1 MLFSSPHCIIL
12 AKFSMPKR
20 DTSGGTSPSVGWH
33 IMIFMPFSPHT
44 LTHSSV
50 RWRIYSL
57 SGHIV
62 QRAFM
67 RSNCEWTFSISSP
80 KFRTISYYVY
90 FSPSE
95 KPSITPSKPFSFI
108 SLIRSSKGILK
119 VKSANIQR
127 FNLFSS
133 LPKTAAELLCRRENL
148 VFERME
154 WCRDLSSTID
164 ELGR

>member
-1 MLFSSPHCIIL
+1 MTCVI
-12 AKFSMPKR
+12 AKFHVIMVSELVRQHVKK
-20 DTSGGTSPSVGWH
+20 VGWH
-33 IMIFMPFSPHT
+33 IIVFTPFSPHT

-80 KFRTISYYVY
+80 KFRTISYCVY

-119 VKSANIQR
+119 VKSAYIQR

-154 WCRDLSSTID
+154 WCRDLSASID